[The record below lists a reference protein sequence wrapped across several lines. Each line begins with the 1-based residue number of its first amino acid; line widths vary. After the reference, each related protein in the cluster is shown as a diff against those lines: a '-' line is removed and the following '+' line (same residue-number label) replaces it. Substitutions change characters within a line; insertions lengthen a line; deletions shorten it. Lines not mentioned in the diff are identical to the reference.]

1 MNIEE
6 AKKIFKKYV
15 DKYDFDNDKVELKY
29 EHSLRVSKLCREI
42 AEHLNLSKED
52 IEIAEMIGLLHDF
65 GRFEQIKIYDTFD
78 DRISV
83 DHAVLGVQ
91 LLEEFGIDKFIEDE
105 EIQKLVKKAILL
117 HNKTFIEDNLTEREI
132 LFAKIIRDADKI
144 DIYYIW
150 TNLEVKTVNAK
161 VNHKIYHRLIKCKI
175 DYEERKNDLDF
186 YLLLMGLVYD
196 INFEWSYKYLDDK
209 KYINIFID
217 RVINKNKRN
226 YFKLNRIKGVIKK
239 YMKKREKLC

>member
-1 MNIEE
+1 MNIEK
-6 AKKIFKKYV
+6 AKKIFEKYV
-15 DKYDFDNDKVELKY
+15 ENYNLDDDKIKLKYD
-29 EHSLRVSKLCREI
+29 HSLRVCELCKKIALYLKLP
-42 AEHLNLSKED
+42 KED
-52 IEIAEMIGLLHDF
+52 VEIAEMIGLLHDF

-91 LLEEFGIDKFIEDE
+91 LLEEFGIDQFVEDE
-105 EIQKLVKKAILL
+105 EVQKLVKKAVLL

-150 TNLEVKTVNAK
+150 TNLEVKTVDAK
-161 VNHKIYHRLIKCKI
+161 INDKIYHRLIKCKI

-186 YLLLMGLVYD
+186 YLLLIGLVYD
-196 INFEWSYKYLDDK
+196 INFNWSYHYLNEK
-209 KYINIFID
+209 KYVNLFID
-217 RVINKNKRN
+217 RVINKNKKN
-226 YFKLNRIKGVIKK
+226 YFKLSKIKLVIKK